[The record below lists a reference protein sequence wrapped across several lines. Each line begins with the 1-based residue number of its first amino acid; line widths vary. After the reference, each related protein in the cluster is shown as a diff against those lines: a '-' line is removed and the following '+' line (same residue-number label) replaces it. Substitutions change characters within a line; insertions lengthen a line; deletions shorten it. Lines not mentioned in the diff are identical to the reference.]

1 VSGYQVVKQR
11 QKPVRQLGNSA
22 TWQPGNSATQ
32 QLSNPATRQPGN
44 HETLQPR
51 SGKSTPLINRNR
63 PFTGIALPVPAF
75 SP

>member
-1 VSGYQVVKQR
+1 LSNKGKNQS
-11 QKPVRQLGNSA
+11 GNSA
-22 TWQPGNSATQ
+22 TQQLGNPATQ

-63 PFTGIALPVPAF
+63 PFTGIALPVSAF